1 MGEQTREKEAETW
14 ADFIREF
21 LNEGGVIYESQEKQ
35 KGEGIWQ
42 INKNKSPLNGVLF
55 YLMRRNKS
63 STSSAYPIK
72 LQLLK

>member
-21 LNEGGVIYESQEKQ
+21 LNEGGVIYGRQ
-35 KGEGIWQ
+35 
-42 INKNKSPLNGVLF
+42 KNKKIKKQSPLIGVLF

-72 LQLLK
+72 